1 MIQSSTL
8 RWIVGGVVFLA
19 IVALALLW
27 RGYPR
32 VFELSWDEEVQLH
45 DGRVVVVGRSIQYER
60 LGRWSRYDSTIPRR
74 ETLRFVPEGESQPRE
89 VSFPNLRLK
98 VFDVH
103 GGVNYLVLTPTS
115 GRSRNPE
122 DSPFPV
128 GEPPGN
134 YRVLRWTGDR
144 FVQMPLKDLPAA
156 IVDANL
162 LWNDAAS
169 VVSLHAGQRLS
180 LPDKRQ
186 LNRETL
192 GLSRTNREVVRDQ
205 SAPNNK

>member
-1 MIQSSTL
+1 MFS
-8 RWIVGGVVFLA
+8 V
-19 IVALALLW
+19 IVALAVLW

-32 VFELSWDEEVQLH
+32 LFELSWDEEVRLH
-45 DGRVVVVGRSIQYER
+45 DGRVAVVGRSIQYER
-60 LGRWSRYDSTIPRR
+60 LDRWSRYDGTSPRR

-89 VSFPNLRLK
+89 VSFPNLQLL
-98 VFDVH
+98 VFDFYAGVH
-103 GGVNYLVLTPTS
+103 YLVLTGTT
-115 GRSRNPE
+115 GRSGMADR
-122 DSPFPV
+122 SPFPV
-128 GEPPGN
+128 GEPPGD

-186 LNRETL
+186 MNRETL
-192 GLSRTNREVVRDQ
+192 GLPRTGREVVREP

>member
-1 MIQSSTL
+1 LIQSSTL

-60 LGRWSRYDSTIPRR
+60 LGRWSRYDSTIPRK

-89 VSFPNLRLK
+89 VSFPNLQLL
-98 VFDVH
+98 VFDFYAGVH
-103 GGVNYLVLTPTS
+103 YLVLTGTT
-115 GRSRNPE
+115 GRSGMADR
-122 DSPFPV
+122 SPFPV
-128 GEPPGN
+128 GEPPGD

-144 FVQMPLKDLPAA
+144 FIQIPLKDLPSA
-156 IVDANL
+156 IVDRNL
-162 LWNDAAS
+162 SWDDSSKRIVAYQ
-169 VVSLHAGQRLS
+169 GRRLG
-180 LPDKRQ
+180 LPDKQVIKTQVLRPD
-186 LNRETL
+186 
-192 GLSRTNREVVRDQ
+192 RTDREVVREQ

>member
-1 MIQSSTL
+1 MKQGDTL
-8 RWIVGGVVFLA
+8 RWALGG
-19 IVALALLW
+19 LALLAIIALTLAW

-32 VFELSWDEEVQLH
+32 LFELSWEEEVRLQ

-60 LGRWSRYDSTIPRR
+60 LDRWSKYDGTIPRK
-74 ETLRFVPEGESQPRE
+74 ETLRFVPEGESQQRE
-89 VSFPNLRLK
+89 VSFPNLRLF

-115 GRSRNPE
+115 GRSRSID

-144 FVQMPLKDLPAA
+144 FVQIPLKELPPA

-162 LWNDAAS
+162 LWNDASAVVKPYEGRRLALS
-169 VVSLHAGQRLS
+169 VKQMMNAETVG
-180 LPDKRQ
+180 LP
-186 LNRETL
+186 
-192 GLSRTNREVVRDQ
+192 RTGREVVR
-205 SAPNNK
+205 